1 MSNLNIPHTY
11 IAHTAHSSVRQSRGV
26 KTYARVDCRYAVFAA
41 ELYPSH
47 STADRCSVY
56 HFFYGA
62 RWRFFWELCR
72 QPAHTRCLYEVIPD
86 GSLHNFYI
94 DIDMDKPNRIFGGN
108 DSPSGWPAM
117 WLDMCKI
124 VIPIVDKVVKR
135 ILAECLVVDVA
146 ELATYC
152 SVGVLPLTCSAN
164 GVYANLPNKWSVHMV
179 WKHGNRYLNDIAETR
194 SIFDRVSSSLQRPLR
209 DVLPAHFNPRLHD
222 ADASEMLI
230 SCILDGR
237 VYTRNRMFRTVG
249 CVKLGKEQRVLVP
262 CQLTPTFKLH
272 SGGIDIHV

>member
-1 MSNLNIPHTY
+1 MYGDLNTPEIRLPDSRRVAPYQARPHVDLSY
-11 IAHTAHSSVRQSRGV
+11 LKDMIGKHSYKLRDVLTNVHDVTLCEFRR
-26 KTYARVDCRYAVFAA
+26 DMCCCNAVFAA

-47 STADRCSVY
+47 STADRSSIY

-86 GSLHNFYI
+86 GSLHNYYI

-124 VIPIVDKVVKR
+124 VIPIVDEVVKR
-135 ILAECLVVDVA
+135 TLAECLVVDVA

-164 GVYANLPNKWSVHMV
+164 GVYANLPNKWSAYGVEA
-179 WKHGNRYLNDIAETR
+179 WEQ
-194 SIFDRVSSSLQRPLR
+194 VS
-209 DVLPAHFNPRLHD
+209 
-222 ADASEMLI
+222 E
-230 SCILDGR
+230 
-237 VYTRNRMFRTVG
+237 
-249 CVKLGKEQRVLVP
+249 
-262 CQLTPTFKLH
+262 
-272 SGGIDIHV
+272 

>member
-1 MSNLNIPHTY
+1 
-11 IAHTAHSSVRQSRGV
+11 
-26 KTYARVDCRYAVFAA
+26 
-41 ELYPSH
+41 
-47 STADRCSVY
+47 
-56 HFFYGA
+56 
-62 RWRFFWELCR
+62 
-72 QPAHTRCLYEVIPD
+72 
-86 GSLHNFYI
+86 
-94 DIDMDKPNRIFGGN
+94 
-108 DSPSGWPAM
+108 M

-230 SCILDGR
+230 SSILYSR
-237 VYTRNRMFRTVG
+237 VYTRNCMFRTVG

-272 SGGIDIHV
+272 SGGIGIHVWQQHLVTVPFSHSEATVAASSRGACPIMCLLFFPGVRGGGHR